1 MWYFFSRTDCSMVG
15 LPVRLA
21 EETGVA
27 GFDWSLRCK
36 GLQSMW
42 QIRFN
47 IMTLG
52 ARLTSPGL
60 VFPTRRLEKSSPGLV
75 KSKAATCDTPARR
88 SVSRLVS
95 FLQQPSRAPV
105 RIRINTCFFPWTLSF
120 IRSSGSLFLFGN
132 QLEMRWMIGNP
143 MLQGTAHSLRKTMNV
158 SRRQSFMPNHVENQ
172 TLTNRIWRFEPFF
185 RGTENAYIC
194 ARGGR
199 KRTYM

>member
-15 LPVRLA
+15 LPVWLA

-36 GLQSMW
+36 GLHSMW

-52 ARLTSPGL
+52 ARLTNPGL

-75 KSKAATCDTPARR
+75 KSKAATCETPARR

-105 RIRINTCFFPWTLSF
+105 RINTCFFLEHWASF
-120 IRSSGSLFLFGN
+120 VHPEACSSLEISWKCDEWLEILCFKVLHIAWGKRWMLVGGNHSCRMMLKIRS
-132 QLEMRWMIGNP
+132 
-143 MLQGTAHSLRKTMNV
+143 
-158 SRRQSFMPNHVENQ
+158 
-172 TLTNRIWRFEPFF
+172 
-185 RGTENAYIC
+185 
-194 ARGGR
+194 
-199 KRTYM
+199 